1 MEEALA
7 LVPAAVFVPLLVVAV
22 TQLVKKYVTF
32 VTGELTVVVALVV
45 GALAALVDV
54 HIGVQ
59 DVSIAQ
65 GVVLAAGAV
74 GLNILA
80 AKAGGGAS
88 GDVPQVK

>member
-1 MEEALA
+1 METSV

-32 VTGELTVVVALVV
+32 VSGELVVVVALIV
-45 GALAALVDV
+45 GGLAALVDT

-59 DVSIAQ
+59 DFSVAQ

-88 GDVPQVK
+88 GDESVQR